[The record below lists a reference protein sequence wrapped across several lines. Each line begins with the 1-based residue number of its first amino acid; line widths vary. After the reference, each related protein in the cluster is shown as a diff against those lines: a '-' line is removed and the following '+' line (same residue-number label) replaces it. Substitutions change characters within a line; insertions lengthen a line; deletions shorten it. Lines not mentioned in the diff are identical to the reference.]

1 MNVIILNNTS
11 LMIVLPISYYFCRAN
26 VQGFMRSD
34 FRKEEVNQTWTVKDA
49 DIVIAKAAQDVLS
62 PPFSILGLKKKF
74 VIHITH
80 ITRYNTYTC
89 NGLLNKTYLQIS
101 IREEGQLMFF
111 HKPTSISYD
120 YDLNVWIM
128 QYSCD
133 ILNPHNEVIS
143 SYSMAASTFFI
154 KKGITESVSAQF
166 DDTEEVFKSY
176 LYNGAFTVQVK
187 GTFMLLNNPIA
198 SVWKEVIPQET
209 SINKKLK
216 LMYDEQLF
224 TDVQIKVGGKT
235 FKAHRGVL
243 ASHSSVFRRMFEV
256 NMRERRERVV
266 EISDVQPAVMSE
278 LLAFFYTGSAPN
290 MKTLAKYLL
299 LAADK
304 YNVPDL
310 VSQCDRELKTNLT
323 PSNAA
328 EVLLLASTLQLD
340 SSQSLKKSCLNYIKH
355 NSALVYKSDSWK
367 KLKATSLELAVEVM
381 EATAQ

>member
-1 MNVIILNNTS
+1 MH
-11 LMIVLPISYYFCRAN
+11 
-26 VQGFMRSD
+26 SD
-34 FRKEEVNQTWTVKDA
+34 FRKEEINKTWTVKDA
-49 DIVIAKAAQDVLS
+49 DIVIAKAAQDVVS
-62 PPFSILGLKKKF
+62 PSFSMLGLKKKF
-74 VIHITH
+74 VIHITR
-80 ITRYNTYTC
+80 ITRHTYD
-89 NGLLNKTYLQIS
+89 LLNKTSRYLQIS
-101 IREEGQLMFF
+101 IREEGQL
-111 HKPTSISYD
+111 TSLQLASFQACFPKSTPLSIND
-120 YDLNVWIM
+120 INVWIL
-128 QYSCD
+128 QCSCD

-154 KKGITESVSAQF
+154 KKGIAESVSVQF
-166 DDTEEVFKSY
+166 DGTKEVFKSY
-176 LYNGAFTVQVK
+176 LYNGALTVQVK

-209 SINKKLK
+209 SIKKKLK

-224 TDVQIKVGGKT
+224 TDVQIKVGGNT

-256 NMRERRERVV
+256 NMRERREGVV

-290 MKTLAKYLL
+290 TKTLAKDLL

-367 KLKATSLELAVEVM
+367 KLKATSLELAVEVT

>member
-1 MNVIILNNTS
+1 MNVIILDK
-11 LMIVLPISYYFCRAN
+11 LIVVVLIFYYFCREN
-26 VQGFMRSD
+26 VQGFMRSE

-62 PPFSILGLKKKF
+62 PPFSMLGLRKNF
-74 VIHITH
+74 FFFM
-80 ITRYNTYTC
+80 TRNILSYMT
-89 NGLLNKTYLQIS
+89 GLQIS
-101 IREEGQLMFF
+101 IGEESQ
-111 HKPTSISYD
+111 PTSLSCS
-120 YDLNVWIM
+120 LNVWIL
-128 QYSCD
+128 QCSCA
-133 ILNPHNEVIS
+133 ILSPHNEVIS
-143 SYSMAASTFFI
+143 SSSMAANTFFI
-154 KKGITESVSAQF
+154 KNGNTESVSVIF
-166 DDTEEVFKSY
+166 DDTEEDFERY
-176 LYNGAFTVQVK
+176 LYNGALTVQVK

-198 SVWKEVIPQET
+198 SVWKEVLPQET

-224 TDVQIKVGGKT
+224 TDIQIKVGGET
-235 FKAHRGVL
+235 FNAHRGVL

-256 NMRERRERVV
+256 KMRERRERVV
-266 EISDVQPAVMSE
+266 EISDVEPDVMSE

-290 MKTLAKYLL
+290 MKMLAKDLL

-304 YNVPDL
+304 YDVPDL

-328 EVLLLASTLQLD
+328 EVMLLASTLQLD

-355 NSALVYKSDSWK
+355 NSAVVYESESWK

-381 EATAQ
+381 EATGQ

>member
-1 MNVIILNNTS
+1 
-11 LMIVLPISYYFCRAN
+11 
-26 VQGFMRSD
+26 MRSD

-49 DIVIAKAAQDVLS
+49 DIVIAKAAQHVVS
-62 PPFSILGLKKKF
+62 PSFSILGLEKKF

-80 ITRYNTYTC
+80 ITRLTC
-89 NGLLNKTYLQIS
+89 DWVNKTYLQIS
-101 IREEGQLMFF
+101 IREEGQLMCFL
-111 HKPTSISYD
+111 KPTSISYD
-120 YDLNVWIM
+120 LNVWIM
-128 QYSCD
+128 HCSCA

-154 KKGITESVSAQF
+154 KKGITESVSVQF
-166 DDTEEVFKSY
+166 DGTEEVFKSY
-176 LYNGAFTVQVK
+176 LYNGALTVQVK